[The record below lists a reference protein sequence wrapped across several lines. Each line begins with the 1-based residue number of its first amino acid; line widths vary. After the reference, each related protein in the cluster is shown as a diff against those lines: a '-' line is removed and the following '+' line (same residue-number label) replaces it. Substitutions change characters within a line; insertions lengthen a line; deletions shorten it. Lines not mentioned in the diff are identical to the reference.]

1 MYKVGDTYYDVNT
14 NKSYQCTSVIRISPT
29 LINERELVS
38 GTWSHSVSSG
48 SGEPAKTIVLEDAD
62 GNRVVA
68 VLVDEEVDFNATA
81 NDIRQGK
88 IAVTDDGVTV
98 GEKFIP
104 SYYVSEGIKSIPAG
118 KSFSMKL
125 PDNDMYDYTKFQ
137 AVICPFNKSLAKSV
151 SCERVVIN
159 NKLYDVLSDVSVS
172 ELLINSENKSVEF
185 GIENSTS
192 SPYLIRYFTYKEVL

>member
-38 GTWSHSVSSG
+38 GTWSHSVNSG
-48 SGEPAKTIVLEDAD
+48 SGEPANTIVLEDAD

-104 SYYVSEGIKSIPAG
+104 SYYATSGYKIIMPG
-118 KSFSMKL
+118 KPFSMKL
-125 PDNDMYDYTKFQ
+125 PDYDLYDYTDFQ
-137 AVICPFNKSLAKSV
+137 GIVCPYNKEPATSV
-151 SCERVVIN
+151 ACEKVVIDSVV
-159 NKLYDVLSDVSVS
+159 YDALSTTGLSNVQLD
-172 ELLINSENKSVEF
+172 SENKSIEF
-185 GIENSTS
+185 GIENSS
-192 SPYLIRYFTYKEVL
+192 GSLYLIRYFTYKEVL

>member
-98 GEKFIP
+98 GEKHIP
-104 SYYVSEGIKSIPAG
+104 SYYTTAGYKMITPGKTFSIKLADYD
-118 KSFSMKL
+118 L
-125 PDNDMYDYTKFQ
+125 YDYTEFQ
-137 AVICPFNKSLAKSV
+137 AVVCPFETSLAKSV
-151 SCERVVIN
+151 RCEKVVIDDV
-159 NKLYDVLSDVSVS
+159 LYDALSTTGLSNIRLD
-172 ELLINSENKSVEF
+172 SENKSVEF
-185 GIENSTS
+185 DIENSTS
-192 SPYLIRYFTYKEVL
+192 SMYLIRYITYKEVE